1 MGLSSALA
9 TAMSG
14 LRANQAALSIISSNV
29 ANANT
34 PGYVTQ
40 NPNQI
45 EVASGGF
52 GSTVQ
57 TTGVN
62 RQLDLFVQNQLRT
75 ETGGSAY
82 ATQIS
87 NILGQL
93 QSVYGTPGGNGT
105 LETALNNFT
114 TSLQSLSNNP
124 SDSSAQAVALQAAQS
139 LAAELNT
146 TTQGIQSLRTNVDQD
161 IGNSANQA
169 NTDLSQ
175 IAQINT
181 QLQGL
186 SPTDPQAATLMDQR
200 DSAINDLSKLVD
212 IRVVTDSSN
221 QANIFTTTGSQLVS
235 AGFASQ
241 FNFSSAGAL
250 TPTSLYNANPAKN
263 GVGTLS
269 LHLPN
274 GANIDVVAN
283 NIVSSGQI
291 AADLKLRDQTLV
303 QAQTQVDQFAATL
316 ASSLSDQ
323 TTAGTAVT
331 GPPAAGFAVNTSNVL
346 PGNTVNLTYT
356 DSSNIQHQV
365 SIVNGPSSALPLQNG
380 PNANP
385 LLVGADFSL
394 GMANVASQ
402 LNTALNSAG
411 LQFTGAGSTLN
422 LLGSGSAT
430 VNNASAATTQS
441 SLTSV
446 QSAASAIHR
455 RQFALHR
462 PDHGGRLA
470 DDRAR
475 GAHLR
480 EPGDSRRRVETQRL
494 LDVAADRGRRQYA
507 LGFPVLAIDLG
518 EVQLFAA
525 DRARLCCAAVQRH
538 DHRLPAAIHQPAEQR
553 LDAGDAAA
561 AGSKRRGLD
570 VAAEVQLDRRRQYR
584 HRDVEFDSGSE
595 YLCSQCSHH
604 VGRPK
609 HDAKPAAGSRV
620 RRPTCRSAASTT
632 VHLCSV
638 SPCRTSTRSLPT
650 CRRSSR
656 VA

>member
-40 NPNQI
+40 NANQI

-411 LQFTGAGSTLN
+411 LQFTDAGSTLN

-441 SLTSV
+441 SLTSGN
-446 QSAASAIHR
+446 
-455 RQFALHR
+455 
-462 PDHGGRLA
+462 P
-470 DDRAR
+470 
-475 GAHLR
+475 
-480 EPGDSRRRVETQRL
+480 
-494 LDVAADRGRRQYA
+494 
-507 LGFPVLAIDLG
+507 
-518 EVQLFAA
+518 QLPLFT
-525 DRARLCCAAVQRH
+525 DGSSLYTGQ
-538 DHRLPAAIHQPAEQR
+538 IT
-553 LDAGDAAA
+553 A
-561 AGSKRRGLD
+561 AGSQMTGLAGRISVNPAILAD
-570 VAAEVQLDRRRQYR
+570 ASKLSVYSTSPPTAAADNTRSDFLFSQLT
-584 HRDVEFDSGSE
+584 S
-595 YLCSQCSHH
+595 
-604 VGRPK
+604 
-609 HDAKPAAGSRV
+609 AKSNYSPQTGLG
-620 RRPTCRSAASTT
+620 SAAQQFNGTITDYLQQFISQQSNASTLAT
-632 VHLCSV
+632 QLQQGQSV
-638 SPCRTSTRSLPT
+638 VVSTLQQKFNSTAAVNIDTEMSNLIQVQNTYAANAHIMSVVQSMMQSLLQ
-650 CRRSSR
+650 
-656 VA
+656 AQG

>member
-40 NPNQI
+40 NANQI

-365 SIVNGPSSALPLQNG
+365 SIVNVPSSALPLQNG

-441 SLTSV
+441 SLTSGN
-446 QSAASAIHR
+446 
-455 RQFALHR
+455 
-462 PDHGGRLA
+462 P
-470 DDRAR
+470 
-475 GAHLR
+475 
-480 EPGDSRRRVETQRL
+480 
-494 LDVAADRGRRQYA
+494 
-507 LGFPVLAIDLG
+507 
-518 EVQLFAA
+518 QLPLFT
-525 DRARLCCAAVQRH
+525 DGSSLYTGQ
-538 DHRLPAAIHQPAEQR
+538 IT
-553 LDAGDAAA
+553 A
-561 AGSKRRGLD
+561 AGSQMTGLAGRISVNPAILAD
-570 VAAEVQLDRRRQYR
+570 ASKLSVYSTSPPTAAADNTRSDFLFSQLT
-584 HRDVEFDSGSE
+584 S
-595 YLCSQCSHH
+595 
-604 VGRPK
+604 
-609 HDAKPAAGSRV
+609 AKSNYSPQTGLG
-620 RRPTCRSAASTT
+620 SAAQPFNGTITDYLQQFISQQSNASTLAT
-632 VHLCSV
+632 QLQQGQSV
-638 SPCRTSTRSLPT
+638 VVSTLQQKFNSTAAVNIDTEMSNLIQVQNTYAANAHIMSVVQSMMQSLLQ
-650 CRRSSR
+650 
-656 VA
+656 AQG